1 MLKVETIPVGYIGTN
16 CHIVYCDETA
26 EAFVVDPGGDPQ
38 LIIKK
43 IESLAIKPIAILIT
57 HGHLDHIGAN
67 DVIAKKYSVPVYIHE
82 ADAAMLTSAEK
93 NLSAMLGAGFVCKG
107 ADKFIGDN
115 DELALGRHKF
125 KVIHTPGHTPG
136 GVCFFADRVLL
147 SGDTLFKQSVGR
159 TDFPGGSAKIL
170 TDSIKNKLFCLP
182 EETVVYPGHEGKTTI
197 GYEKKHNPF
206 II

>member
-16 CHIVYCDETA
+16 CHIVYCDETKA
-26 EAFVVDPGGDPQ
+26 AFVVDPGGDPD

-43 IESLAIKPIAILIT
+43 IAALAVKPAAILIT

-67 DVIAKKYSVPVYIHE
+67 DAIAQKYSIPVYIHQ
-82 ADAAMLTSAEK
+82 ADAAMLTSAKK
-93 NLSAMLGAGFVCKG
+93 NLSAMLGAGFVCRA
-107 ADKFIGDN
+107 ADKLLDDN
-115 DELALGRHKF
+115 DELTLGRHKF
-125 KVIHTPGHTPG
+125 RVIHTPGHTPG
-136 GVCFFADRVLL
+136 GVCFFADQVLL

-170 TDSIKNKLFCLP
+170 SDSIKNKLFCLP
-182 EETVVYPGHEGKTTI
+182 EETVVYPGHEGKTSI

>member
-1 MLKVETIPVGYIGTN
+1 MLKVETMQVGYIGTN
-16 CHIVYCDETA
+16 CYIVYCTETKT
-26 EAFVVDPGGDPQ
+26 AFVVDPGGDAAV
-38 LIIKK
+38 IIKK
-43 IESLAIKPIAILIT
+43 IEELGVKPIAILIT

-67 DVIAKKYSVPVYIHE
+67 DAIAKKYSIPVYIHE

-93 NLSAMLGAGFVCKG
+93 NLSSMLGERLVCQA
-107 ADKFIGDN
+107 ADKFLSDN
-115 DELALGRHKF
+115 DVIELGSHQFR
-125 KVIHTPGHTPG
+125 VIHTPGHTPG
-136 GVCFFADRVLL
+136 GICFFADNVLL

-159 TDFPGGSAKIL
+159 TDFPGGSAKKL

>member
-1 MLKVETIPVGYIGTN
+1 MLKVETIQVGYIGTN
-16 CHIVYCDETA
+16 CHIVFCDETKA
-26 EAFVVDPGGDPQ
+26 AFIVDPGGDSSK
-38 LIIKK
+38 IIKK
-43 IESLAIKPIAILIT
+43 IADIGVKPVAILIT

-67 DVIAKKYSVPVYIHE
+67 DAIAKKYSIPVYIHE

-93 NLSAMLGAGFVCKG
+93 NLSVMLGEGFICQA
-107 ADKFIGDN
+107 ADRFLRDN
-115 DELALGRHKF
+115 DELALGAHVF

-136 GVCFFADRVLL
+136 GICFFADKVLV

-159 TDFPGGSAKIL
+159 TDFPGGSAKML